1 MSGRSLM
8 NCIRGIEGTGYLI
21 QKIIEVLHP
30 LLKPYQLGRNC
41 QETFV
46 VDARKWG
53 KVTKK

>member
-46 VDARKWG
+46 VEARKWG
-53 KVTKK
+53 KVAKK